1 MILGI
6 GADLVDTRR
15 IGATL
20 ERFGDRFRQRCFVER
35 EIERAEQ
42 AADPTLVYAKRYA
55 AKEAI
60 WKALGDDLR
69 DGIKWRELVVENA
82 RSGKPQVV
90 LSGQA
95 AAHLAALTP
104 EGMIARI
111 DLSLSDEP
119 PYAQAFVVVSAAP
132 REFEARRLGGR

>member
-15 IGATL
+15 IAAAL
-20 ERFGDRFRQRCFVER
+20 ARFGDRFRNRCFADL
-35 EIERAEQ
+35 EIARAEG
-42 AADPTLVYAKRYA
+42 ASNPALVYAKRFA
-55 AKEAI
+55 AKEAV
-60 WKALGDDLR
+60 WKALGDEAR

-82 RSGKPQVV
+82 RSGKPRFV
-90 LSGQA
+90 LSGRA
-95 AAHLAALTP
+95 AARLAELTP
-104 EGMIARI
+104 KGMIARI

-132 REFEARRLGGR
+132 ASLEVLRPADG